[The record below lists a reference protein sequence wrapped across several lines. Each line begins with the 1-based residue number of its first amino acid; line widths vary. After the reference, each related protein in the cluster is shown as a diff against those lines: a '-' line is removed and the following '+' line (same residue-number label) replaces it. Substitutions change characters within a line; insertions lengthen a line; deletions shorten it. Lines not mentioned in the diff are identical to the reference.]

1 LFPSCRPANWIRT
14 QIVFVRS
21 QNRLPVER
29 SVGCPQAAR
38 RPDAGQRVYGTN
50 TGPPRDCTLSRT
62 ALSYAISGH
71 FKAGATRACFRH
83 ALHPVAPGSQK
94 KRIAP
99 SKPEIRRKP
108 IYVKVLGLGTRSRT
122 ENLEA
127 SRGARC
133 FCVAAERCVVTCGI
147 STTPGL
153 SVGLSP
159 ASGVV
164 RCILVTVENKWGE
177 AAQIDCIA
185 AQEMYRS
192 NRGCQLSA
200 WVQGGA

>member
-1 LFPSCRPANWIRT
+1 MPGFRVLTGVRKEASKMGSRRP
-14 QIVFVRS
+14 
-21 QNRLPVER
+21 LR
-29 SVGCPQAAR
+29 SVGTQITELTATQSAQLKR
-38 RPDAGQRVYGTN
+38 SQVHASAITR
-50 TGPPRDCTLSRT
+50 
-62 ALSYAISGH
+62 ALSTAPA
-71 FKAGATRACFRH
+71 AG
-83 ALHPVAPGSQK
+83 PK
-94 KRIAP
+94 
-99 SKPEIRRKP
+99 
-108 IYVKVLGLGTRSRT
+108 
-122 ENLEA
+122 NLAA
-127 SRGARC
+127 SRCARC

-200 WVQGGA
+200 WVQGGGMKSLSAISVVAAAITAPISSVPLRKPRRP